1 MGTRRLRV
9 AYGTA
14 LSNEMVGFPKQPVVQ
29 TRTDAARILK
39 RDCTSPL
46 GPIGSG
52 HPLRVRFGVNGAGH
66 RGAHWAFWRSPG
78 LGNGH
83 FGVEPSFR

>member
-29 TRTDAARILK
+29 TGTDAARILK

-46 GPIGSG
+46 GSIGSG
-52 HPLRVRFGVNGAGH
+52 HPLR
-66 RGAHWAFWRSPG
+66 
-78 LGNGH
+78 
-83 FGVEPSFR
+83 